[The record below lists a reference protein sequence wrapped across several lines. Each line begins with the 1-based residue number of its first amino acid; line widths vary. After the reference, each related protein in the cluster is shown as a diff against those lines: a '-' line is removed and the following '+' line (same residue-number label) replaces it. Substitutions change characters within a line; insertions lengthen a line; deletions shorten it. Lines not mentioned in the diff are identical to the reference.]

1 MLNPKAALF
10 FLSIFSQFI
19 SADTASWVCWAY
31 GTEIVIAVG
40 LWFIFISTVIFSQI

>member
-1 MLNPKAALF
+1 M
-10 FLSIFSQFI
+10 SSFSQFI